1 MGGSHKYVIRR
12 ISCTKLWLLH
22 SQVVGQVVLLQG
34 VGFKP
39 MRRPVEVVI
48 PDAADEAFSLSR
60 AESVCVCGGRLECA
74 AFL

>member
-1 MGGSHKYVIRR
+1 MRGSRKYVIRR
-12 ISCTKLWLLH
+12 ISCSAPWLLH

-39 MRRPVEVVI
+39 VRRPVEVVV

-60 AESVCVCGGRLECA
+60 AECV
-74 AFL
+74 